1 MIFDAVTISKYAG
14 VAAALILSGFGA
26 PIPEEIP
33 IVTAGAM
40 VGHDSQL
47 AAEEELL
54 NGAIGGGPAAYLSP
68 VPDAIVKWWIMLP
81 LCIVAVVM
89 GDSVLYT
96 VGRVWGT
103 RLMRLQWVQRRI
115 LPLDK
120 QQQIEANFHKNGI
133 MILLGARLTP
143 GIRSPIFVMAG
154 ILRMPF
160 RRFLLA
166 DALYA
171 IPGVNLLF
179 WLSYWFTDQFVE
191 AIKAVD
197 RHRPTVILAIL
208 SAASGVVIYKFL
220 TSWKLSTGNVED
232 IPAYAKPVGVVTN
245 AIEKTVEK
253 TIGKTIE
260 KTAIVIDKVTHPMG
274 HSANPKSAL
283 APKPVP
289 EPANP
294 SEH

>member
-47 AAEEELL
+47 ENVEELL

-81 LCIVAVVM
+81 LCIVSVVI

-96 VGRVWGT
+96 IGRVWGT
-103 RLMRLQWVQRRI
+103 RLMRLAWVQRRV
-115 LPLDK
+115 LPLEK
-120 QQQIEANFHKNGI
+120 QQQIETNFHKNGI

-143 GIRSPIFVMAG
+143 GIRSPVFVMAG
-154 ILRMPF
+154 VLRMPF

-197 RHRPTVILAIL
+197 RHRPMVILAIL
-208 SAASGVVIYKFL
+208 SAAGGVVIYKFL
-220 TSWKLSTGNVED
+220 TSWNLATGSVED

-245 AIEKTVEK
+245 AIEKTVEM
-253 TIGKTIE
+253 TIE
-260 KTAIVIDKVTHPMG
+260 KTASVIDKVTHPMG
-274 HSANPKSAL
+274 HGDKSQSVSSKSVM
-283 APKPVP
+283 APKL
-289 EPANP
+289 EPAKP
-294 SEH
+294 PES